1 MNAERHGRISA
12 DLIHSALARLR
23 GLPLTLV
30 GAGDEAEV
38 VRLSRYYRL
47 SAHDA
52 ADHALALMEQL
63 PLATLVRRLAEA
75 ARAEGVSLFGPID
88 HEP

>member
-1 MNAERHGRISA
+1 LNAERHGRISA

-30 GAGDEAEV
+30 GAGDDAKV
-38 VRLSRYYRL
+38 VRLSRHYRL
-47 SAHDA
+47 GAHDA
-52 ADHALALMEQL
+52 AHLALALVQQL
-63 PLATLVRRLAEA
+63 PLATLDRRLAEA
-75 ARAEGVSLFGPID
+75 ARMEGVGLVGPID